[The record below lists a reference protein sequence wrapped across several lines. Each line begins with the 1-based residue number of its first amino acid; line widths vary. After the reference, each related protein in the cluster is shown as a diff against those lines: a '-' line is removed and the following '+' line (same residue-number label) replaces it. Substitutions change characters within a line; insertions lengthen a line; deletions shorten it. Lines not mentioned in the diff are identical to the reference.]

1 MNLNSVDQLKL
12 LIQLNRNLIIL
23 YLGNEIQID
32 FICCSNDAK
41 EPLKA
46 YADSAVYDLFANESV
61 RIMSNSRGLVCTGIK
76 MSIPKGFYGQIS
88 RWSGLVLKNGVVA
101 FSGTIDSG
109 YLGIVYVLLCNFS
122 SNDFLVEKGNR
133 IAQMIFKKCENV
145 SFSNV
150 ENLTFDSEGGV
161 KGFGSSGL

>member
-1 MNLNSVDQLKL
+1 M
-12 LIQLNRNLIIL
+12 LIQLNGNLIVL

-32 FICCSNDAK
+32 HIDCSNVAK

-46 YADSAVYDLFANESV
+46 YADSAGYDLLVNESI
-61 RIMSNSRGLVCTGIK
+61 RIMSNSRGLICTGIK

-88 RWSGLVLKNGVVA
+88 PRSGLALKNGVVA
-101 FSGTIDSG
+101 FSGTIDSR
-109 YLGIVYVLLCNFS
+109 YLGIVYVLLFNFS
-122 SNDFLVEKGNR
+122 FNNFLVEKGNR

-150 ENLTFDSEGGV
+150 EDLTFDSETSV